1 MASAAARTCRRS
13 CVPIAPSKATQ
24 SPSGAARSRS
34 RIRPRSQRFVAAKRM
49 VGGRLRWASEA
60 GGAAV
65 VRPPRE
71 ARRHHGRA
79 GQASHRGARGRQ
91 RIAPTSMRAWVQ
103 SPGRSGGTASSAT
116 SWSAGAERA
125 TASPATIRPS
135 TRRTLTSTAPDGH
148 AEREGS
154 DRAGRVRPDPGER
167 LEFRHG
173 RWDTTAML
181 IDHDPGRP
189 PQREGPPVVTETLP
203 RPKHGRG
210 GRCGERLHRG
220 ELLHEPLPVRRRA
233 RRLGLLGHRLGHED
247 RVRVASPPERERP
260 ALLGVPGEDRVPSLW
275 RDARR
280 GGHATRIAAGEAAV
294 DGEVSG
300 AR

>member
-1 MASAAARTCRRS
+1 MASAAARTWRRS

-34 RIRPRSQRFVAAKRM
+34 RIRPRSQRFVAANRM
-49 VGGRLRWASEA
+49 VGGRLRGASEA

-65 VRPPRE
+65 VRAAARGEATPRT
-71 ARRHHGRA
+71 RRA
-79 GQASHRGARGRQ
+79 GVASWRSRAAEDRPDVHEGVGPVARPVGRD
-91 RIAPTSMRAWVQ
+91 RVIGDVLERRCRKGDGISGDDPPEHATDIDVDRAD
-103 SPGRSGGTASSAT
+103 GR
-116 SWSAGAERA
+116 
-125 TASPATIRPS
+125 
-135 TRRTLTSTAPDGH
+135 

-154 DRAGRVRPDPGER
+154 DRARRVRPDPRER

-189 PQREGPPVVTETLP
+189 PQRQGPPVVTETLP
-203 RPKHGRG
+203 RPKDGRG
-210 GRCGERLHRG
+210 GGCGERLHRG

-233 RRLGLLGHRLGHED
+233 RRLGLLGHRLGDED

-260 ALLGVPGEDRVPSLW
+260 ALLRVPGEDRVPGLW

-280 GGHATRIAAGEAAV
+280 GGHATRIAGV
-294 DGEVSG
+294 KRRLM

>member
-13 CVPIAPSKATQ
+13 WVPIAPSKATQ

-34 RIRPRSQRFVAAKRM
+34 RIRPRSQRFVAANRM
-49 VGGRLRWASEA
+49 VGVGVCAGA
-60 GGAAV
+60 GGAGVAG
-65 VRPPRE
+65 PPRE

-135 TRRTLTSTAPDGH
+135 TRRTLTSTAPDGR

-154 DRAGRVRPDPGER
+154 DRARGVRPDPRER

-203 RPKHGRG
+203 RPKDGRRG
-210 GRCGERLHRG
+210 GCGERLHRG
-220 ELLHEPLPVRRRA
+220 ELLHEPLPVRCRA

-260 ALLGVPGEDRVPSLW
+260 ALLRVPGEDRVPSLW

-280 GGHATRIAAGEAAV
+280 GGHATRIARVKRRLMAG
-294 DGEVSG
+294 
-300 AR
+300 